1 MVNKIKRFFRN
12 KRIRIPRTT
21 ILALVFILMSVV
33 LVRRI
38 FELQIIQGEE
48 FTSDFTSR
56 TTKTRTIKS
65 TRGSIFDRNGKLLA
79 SSKLCYSLTI
89 EDNGTY
95 DSDREKNLTLN
106 STAYKIC
113 KILEQY

>member
-65 TRGSIFDRNGKLLA
+65 TRGTMIPTGRK
-79 SSKLCYSLTI
+79 T
-89 EDNGTY
+89 
-95 DSDREKNLTLN
+95 
-106 STAYKIC
+106 
-113 KILEQY
+113 

>member
-1 MVNKIKRFFRN
+1 MVYKIKRIFKN
-12 KRIRIPRTT
+12 KRIRIPRTA
-21 ILALVFILMSVV
+21 ILALVFSIMSFV
-33 LVRRI
+33 LIRRL

-48 FTSDFTSR
+48 YTSDFTSR

-65 TRGSIFDRNGKLLA
+65 SRGNIFDCNGKLLA

-95 DSDREKNLTLN
+95 DSDRKRT
-106 STAYKIC
+106 
-113 KILEQY
+113 